1 MDIEPTPTATAS
13 GGSGRLLDEHRTARY
28 LGLRVKTLRNWRSAG
43 KGPSYI
49 KIGRIVR
56 YRVTELDE
64 FIEKR
69 LVDTGA

>member
-1 MDIEPTPTATAS
+1 MDIEPTPTATAIEGS
-13 GGSGRLLDEHRTARY
+13 GGLLDEHRAAGY
-28 LGLRVKTLRNWRSAG
+28 LGLCVKTLRNWRSAG

-56 YRVTELDE
+56 YRVTDLDE

>member
-1 MDIEPTPTATAS
+1 MDLEPTPTTTAIE
-13 GGSGRLLDEHRTARY
+13 GSGSLLDEHRAARY